1 MFTSI
6 INDTLSSTI
15 YLNLVGLPDYHNM
28 ALVALGL
35 LLSIEYILS
44 GSNCWEEFLESSLNM
59 GIYPLLLSFSWIII
73 YHVIQTL

>member
-6 INDTLSSTI
+6 ISNMLSSTI
-15 YLNLVGLPDYHNM
+15 SMDLVGLPDYHNA

-35 LLSIEYILS
+35 LLSFKYILS

-59 GIYPLLLSFSWIII
+59 GIYPLLLSFSWILI
-73 YHVIQTL
+73 YTVLSIL